1 MPRSRRRLAVLLRP
15 RADAV
20 VPGHLESRTR
30 ARFAGLFA
38 ALLVMPVA
46 GPALGA
52 GTPSATPARA
62 VALSDSTGADAWRLA
77 NGLEVRTRHVPRA
90 PGVSVTLAFRAGS
103 GYEPAG
109 EEGLSELLAELEFMG
124 AAGSVP
130 ERTRAEMASLRPL
143 GWESNP
149 GTRLVR
155 FTEIASV
162 AQLPGVLQQFAAR
175 IQGVTVTDAALKAA
189 LAQVRRDAGE
199 RLFGEPAA
207 GLYWRAAAVARGLS
221 DEQILR
227 RAGMPGL
234 SRLSPREVTAL
245 LHAWYNAGNA
255 SLGLAGDL
263 SGIDVHA
270 LVGAAFD
277 KLPAGIALPDTVEL
291 RLAGSKRTMA
301 WKGLAAPVGVVAA
314 SSPPLG
320 DSLHAAFFLG
330 MLVTGAGLNTSWGP
344 PKLPL
349 VSRFQ
354 YSLLDEPELV
364 RFYPPVAA
372 GVTDPDLLAGAV
384 YEQLQV
390 VGGQMVTSSMMG
402 RVRQSVRWLLGGELP
417 VEVLARFRSEP
428 GAMGTLSSGM
438 ATRALWRGDPFWA
451 HYLAQLDRLSLG
463 HSYFYDW
470 LVDPKHQTLLL
481 FTPGP

>member
-1 MPRSRRRLAVLLRP
+1 SRR
-15 RADAV
+15 
-20 VPGHLESRTR
+20 ETRTR
-30 ARFAGLFA
+30 ARRAALPAALFA
-38 ALLVMPVA
+38 ALLA
-46 GPALGA
+46 GPAPGA
-52 GTPSATPARA
+52 RADTSSTPPAHA
-62 VALSDSTGADAWRLA
+62 VALSDSTVADAWRLA

-90 PGVSVTLAFRAGS
+90 PGVSVTLAFRAGA

-109 EEGLSELLAELEFMG
+109 EEGLSELLAELEFMC

-143 GWESNP
+143 GWESSP

-155 FTEIASV
+155 FTEIASA

-199 RLFGEPAA
+199 RLFGEPAL
-207 GLYWRAAAVARGLS
+207 GLYWRSAAVARGLS

-227 RAGMPGL
+227 RATMPGL
-234 SRLSPREVTAL
+234 SKLNAREVTGL
-245 LHAWYNAGNA
+245 LHAWYQAGNA

-277 KLPAGIALPDTVEL
+277 KLPPGTALPDTVEV
-291 RLAGSKRTMA
+291 RLAGAKRTMT
-301 WKGLAAPVGVVAA
+301 WKGLTAPVGVVAA

-330 MLVTGAGLNTSWGP
+330 MLVTGAGFNTSWGP
-344 PKLPL
+344 PKPPL
-349 VSRFQ
+349 AARFQ

-390 VGGQMVTSSMMG
+390 VGGQLVTSSMLD

-417 VEVLARFRSEP
+417 VEVLARFRAE
-428 GAMGTLSSGM
+428 ARTMGTLSSGM

-451 HYLAQLDRLSLG
+451 RYLGQLDRLALG
-463 HSYFYDW
+463 HNYFYEW
-470 LVDPKHQTLLL
+470 LADPKHQTLLL